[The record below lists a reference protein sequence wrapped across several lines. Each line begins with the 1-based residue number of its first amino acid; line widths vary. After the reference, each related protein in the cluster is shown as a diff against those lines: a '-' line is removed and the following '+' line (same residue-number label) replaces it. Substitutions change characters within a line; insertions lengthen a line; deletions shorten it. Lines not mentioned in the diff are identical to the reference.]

1 MRTDYDVVEYPH
13 RPFSQTSPD
22 RLAVL
27 GMLFGMEPAL
37 PSKCRVL
44 ELGCGSGGNLIP
56 LADLNPGSSYL
67 GLDLAQTPIDA
78 GRKRIESLGLQNIR
92 LEQMNV
98 MDFPE
103 SEGEFDYIILHGLFS
118 WVPEPVRLRILE
130 ICRKHLSPNGMAYI
144 SYNAYPG
151 GHIRQAWRDIMLFH
165 TRQFQDPKVKVQQ
178 ARGMLGLVAHG
189 TTRTDAA
196 HQLAK
201 EDHEKRLDVGDAAIF
216 HDDLAEC
223 WQPFYFHEFA
233 SLAAAHGLQ
242 YVGEANYPDM
252 LPSGL
257 TPEGEAAM
265 HAVEKAGIVM
275 FEQYLD
281 FLKLRRF
288 RQTVVC
294 REGVELR
301 RPADLA
307 AVERMFV
314 SAPIRQV
321 EVEDKNAPPGAVA
334 FQNAI
339 NEVTVTSTNS
349 VTVAAL
355 NAIAAAW
362 PSTVSF
368 DDLVQVCGGNRVAL
382 REILHTLYGA
392 SLLGLH
398 AVPRKGANV
407 AGDKPLV
414 WRVAR
419 LEASIDIALPHLYH
433 GSIELTDQEVRKLIL
448 LCDGEHTK
456 AELAAAVPSLDLEEN
471 LHKIAR
477 AGLLL
482 A

>member
-13 RPFSQTSPD
+13 RPFSQTNPD

-27 GMLFGMEPAL
+27 AMLFGMEPAL

-56 LADLNPGSSYL
+56 LADLYPESTYL

-78 GRKRIESLGLQNIR
+78 GRKRIESLGLRNIR
-92 LEQMNV
+92 LEQMDV
-98 MDFPE
+98 MDFPA

-118 WVPEPVRLRILE
+118 WVPEPVRIRILE
-130 ICRKHLSPNGMAYI
+130 ICQKHLSPNGMAYI

-165 TRQFQDPKVKVQQ
+165 TRQFDQPKDKVTQ
-178 ARGMLGLVAHG
+178 ARGILGLVAHG
-189 TTRTDAA
+189 TTRKDAA
-196 HQLAK
+196 HELAK
-201 EDHEKRLDVGDAAIF
+201 EDHQKRLEVGDAAIF
-216 HDDLAEC
+216 HDDLASC

-233 SLAAAHGLQ
+233 SLAAAHGMQ
-242 YVGEANYPDM
+242 YLGEANYPDM
-252 LPSGL
+252 LPAGL

-265 HAVEKAGIVM
+265 RSVEKAGIVL

-288 RQTVVC
+288 RQTVLC
-294 REGVELR
+294 RENVELR
-301 RPADLA
+301 RPANLEA
-307 AVERMFV
+307 IERMHV

-321 EVEDKNAPPGAVA
+321 EVEDKAAPPNAIA
-334 FQNAI
+334 FQNGI
-339 NEVTVTSTNS
+339 NEVTVTSTNP
-349 VTVAAL
+349 VTIAAL
-355 NAIAAAW
+355 RAISDAW

-368 DDLVQVCGGNRVAL
+368 DQLADAAGGNRHAI
-382 REILHTLYGA
+382 REVLHTLYGA
-392 SLLGLH
+392 SLLSLH
-398 AVPRKGANV
+398 AVPRKGARV
-407 AGDKPLV
+407 AGDKPLI

-419 LEASIDIALPHLYH
+419 LEASIDIALPHFYH
-433 GSIELTDQEVRKLIL
+433 GSIELTDEEVRKLVL
-448 LCDGEHTK
+448 LCDGQHTR

-477 AGLLL
+477 AGILV